1 MQQTIVAG
9 IYEQE
14 VDRDSAHEM
23 LQQKVLERQQQAQAA
38 ELAKQQAKEQEVLA
52 KQQAKEQER
61 LAREQQKKLNV
72 QLSNVKNLL
81 KILWVPLLKV
91 QYVVLVVVPAR
102 KLCVV
107 Y

>member
-1 MQQTIVAG
+1 MQQSIVAG

-23 LQQKVLERQQQAQAA
+23 LQQKYWNVSSRAA

-72 QLSNVKNLL
+72 QLSNVKT
-81 KILWVPLLKV
+81 
-91 QYVVLVVVPAR
+91 YSGYCGY
-102 KLCVV
+102 LC
-107 Y
+107 